1 MILRLFIPVFMAL
14 CLILPAKAQEI
25 KDFALSMHGISRYEA
40 ASKSLSYVNPDAPKG
55 GEIKIA
61 ALGSFDSLNPFS
73 IKGRAAEGLNLV
85 TDRLM
90 ARVWDEPFTMVPLI
104 AQSYTMPADRSEI
117 TFHLDPR
124 AKFQDGSPITVD
136 DVLFSYETLKESGR
150 PNMRR
155 VYKLVAKAEKI
166 DPRRVRFVFGPGH
179 DRETALILA
188 MMPVLSKTWWTGRNF
203 DSAVL
208 NPPNTSGP
216 YKIAQIEPGRRLVY
230 QRDPNYWAANLLANR
245 GQYNF
250 DRIIYESYRDDT
262 VAFEAF
268 KSGDLTFR
276 REMEAAKWA
285 SAYDFPARA
294 DGRIMAEALPHQR
307 PERVK
312 GLIFNTRRPPFD
324 DARVRE
330 ALSLSF
336 DFDWANT
343 NLFHGLAKP
352 ITSIFPNTEL
362 AAQKAESAKPQP
374 LRERLRRADLL
385 LKEAGWEVKNGQRMK
400 NGAPFRF
407 EILLAAPEDEKL
419 ALHFMR
425 GLEKLGIKPVI
436 RTLDAAGY
444 LRRLQDYD
452 FDMTLYFWT
461 STLSPGSEQSLYW
474 GCAAAQEK
482 GRFNYAGICDPV
494 IDAAAKAIAQATTR
508 EGLVSAARALDAKIM
523 AGHYFIPL
531 QYLGTDYVAYWKPL
545 QHPAV
550 TPIYGLVMESW
561 WMEKTPVKEGH

>member
-1 MILRLFIPVFMAL
+1 MRLFIPVLVAL
-14 CLILPAKAQEI
+14 CLIMPAEAQES
-25 KDFALSMHGISRYEA
+25 KGFALSMHGTSRYGA
-40 ASKSLSYVNPDAPKG
+40 TSKNLSYVNPDAPKG

-61 ALGSFDSLNPFS
+61 ALGSFDTLNPFS

-104 AQSYTMPADRSEI
+104 AQSYSMPMDRSEI

-124 AKFQDGSPITVD
+124 AKFQDGTPILAD
-136 DVLFSYETLKESGR
+136 DVLFSFETLKNNGR

-155 VYKLVAKAEKI
+155 VYKLVATAEKLGA
-166 DPRRVRFVFGPGH
+166 RSVRFVLGPGH

-188 MMPVLSKTWWTGRNF
+188 MMPVLSKKWWTERNF

-208 NPPNTSGP
+208 TPPNTSGP
-216 YKIAQIEPGRRLVY
+216 YKIAQVEPGRRIVY
-230 QRDPNYWAANLLANR
+230 QRDPDYWAKDLLANR

-250 DRIIYESYRDDT
+250 DRIVYESYRDDT

-285 SAYDFPARA
+285 SAYDFPARV
-294 DGRIMAEALPHQR
+294 DGRVVAEALPHQR

-312 GLIFNTRRPPFD
+312 ALIFNSRRPPFND
-324 DARVRE
+324 PRVRE

-336 DFDWANT
+336 DFTWANT

-362 AAQKAESAKPQP
+362 AARNKASTP
-374 LRERLRRADLL
+374 LPVRENLRRADAL
-385 LKEAGWEVKNGQRMK
+385 LKEAGWLIKNGQRLK
-400 NGAPFRF
+400 DGHALRF
-407 EILLAAPEDEKL
+407 EILLTAPEDEKL
-419 ALHFMR
+419 ALHFVR
-425 GLEKLGIKPVI
+425 GLEKLGIKPII

-461 STLSPGSEQSLYW
+461 STLSPGSEQTLYW

-482 GRFNYAGICDPV
+482 GRFNYAGICDPA
-494 IDAAAKAIAQATTR
+494 IDTAAHAIAQANTR
-508 EGLVSAARALDAKIM
+508 KGLIAAARALDAKIM

-531 QYLGTDYVAYWKPL
+531 QYLGADYVAYWKPIAR
-545 QHPAV
+545 PAV
-550 TPIYGLVMESW
+550 TPVYGLVMESW
-561 WMEKTPVKEGH
+561 WMDPHAQKEGD